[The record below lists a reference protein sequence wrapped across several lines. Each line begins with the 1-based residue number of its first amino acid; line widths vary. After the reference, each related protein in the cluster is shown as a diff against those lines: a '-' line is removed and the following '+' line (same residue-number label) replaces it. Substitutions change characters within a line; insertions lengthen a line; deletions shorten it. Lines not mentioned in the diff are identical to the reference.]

1 MLLQIW
7 ETERFSKRTHLNKV
21 QRPVSDLLGVD
32 DRGVPAVE
40 LWLVEVP
47 LLLLHRLEVLHGL
60 HQLGLIFGVV
70 VLERVEEND
79 LFQ

>member
-1 MLLQIW
+1 
-7 ETERFSKRTHLNKV
+7 
-21 QRPVSDLLGVD
+21 
-32 DRGVPAVE
+32 
-40 LWLVEVP
+40 
-47 LLLLHRLEVLHGL
+47 LEVLHGL